1 MIQIYA
7 NTCLLS
13 ALSLVE
19 MKPLYIN
26 GRVGESVTIKCS
38 DWNVWTNVKEN
49 VKYFCDS
56 PCFNDHH
63 IIVKAAYGDT
73 TFKNRLKL
81 YNEGKSLVVT
91 FMNLQKSDSKT
102 YLCGV
107 ERSGLDS
114 HIKVILNV
122 KEVTYSSTMSSNFS
136 DIITDMSNTTL
147 NTTTATAPATPGSER
162 SVPYVVI
169 GVIAIITVLMV
180 LLKLISKM
188 MKRQLNVVSGADTR
202 RKDTQESAGP
212 DEVYQSLHHL
222 TTDKDEVYGTLTPT
236 ERSAGPDEVYQ
247 SLRHLTMD
255 KGQVYGTLT
264 PTKRVWQ
271 STHLRHNFE

>member
-122 KEVTYSSTMSSNFS
+122 KEAHSPSPKKSPKTVLVGSTLSFAVTYSSTMSSNFS

-236 ERSAGPDEVYQ
+236 ERV
-247 SLRHLTMD
+247 
-255 KGQVYGTLT
+255 
-264 PTKRVWQ
+264 
-271 STHLRHNFE
+271 